1 MARTK
6 PLAAALA
13 NLIAAGIAL
22 AASGAAA
29 HDDEHNDKHAAF
41 GQPGDPAK
49 VSRSVAIDMKDTM
62 RYDPARINVK
72 RGETIRFVVKNSGQL
87 RHEVVLGTVKEL
99 REHAALMRK
108 FPEMEHADPNQ
119 LAVEPGKTGE
129 LVWQFANPGT
139 FDFACLQPGH
149 YEAGMHGKIAVK

>member
-1 MARTK
+1 MVRIKSLSTT
-6 PLAAALA
+6 PSI
-13 NLIAAGIAL
+13 LIAVGVAF
-22 AASGAAA
+22 AAFSAVAYGDER
-29 HDDEHNDKHAAF
+29 HDEHTAF

-49 VSRSVAIDMKDTM
+49 VSRSIAIDMNDTM
-62 RYDPARINVK
+62 RYNPARIGVK

-87 RHEVVLGTVKEL
+87 KHEVVLGTIKEL
-99 REHAALMRK
+99 REHAALMKK

-119 LAVEPGKTGE
+119 LAVEPGTTGE
-129 LVWQFANPGT
+129 LVWQFTKYGT

>member
-1 MARTK
+1 MVRIK
-6 PLAAALA
+6 SLQPALST
-13 NLIAAGIAL
+13 LIAVGIAV

-29 HDDEHNDKHAAF
+29 HGAEHHDEHAAF
-41 GQPGDPAK
+41 GEPGDPAK
-49 VSRSVAIDMKDTM
+49 VSRSVAIDMNDTM
-62 RYDPARINVK
+62 RYNPARINVK
-72 RGETIRFVVKNSGQL
+72 RGETIRFIVKNSGQVK
-87 RHEVVLGTVKEL
+87 HEVVLGTVKEL

-119 LAVEPGKTGE
+119 LSVEPGKTGE
-129 LVWQFANPGT
+129 LLWQFTKPGT

>member
-1 MARTK
+1 MVRIK
-6 PLAAALA
+6 SLFALSI
-13 NLIAAGIAL
+13 LIAMGVAL
-22 AASGAAA
+22 TASGATA
-29 HDDEHNDKHAAF
+29 HGDEHHHGHAAF

-49 VSRSVAIDMKDTM
+49 VSRSVAIDMNDTM
-62 RYDPARINVK
+62 RYSPARIGVK
-72 RGETIRFVVKNSGQL
+72 RGETIRFVVKNSGQIK
-87 RHEVVLGTVKEL
+87 HEVVLGTVKEL

-119 LAVEPGKTGE
+119 LAVDPGKTGE
-129 LVWQFANPGT
+129 LLWQFTKPGT

>member
-1 MARTK
+1 MVRIKSLSTT
-6 PLAAALA
+6 PSI
-13 NLIAAGIAL
+13 LIAVGVAF
-22 AASGAAA
+22 AAFSAVVYG
-29 HDDEHNDKHAAF
+29 DEHHDEHAAF

-49 VSRSVAIDMKDTM
+49 VSRSVAIDMNDTM
-62 RYDPARINVK
+62 RYSPARIGVK

-87 RHEVVLGTVKEL
+87 KHEVVLGTIKEL
-99 REHAALMRK
+99 REHAALMKK

-119 LAVEPGKTGE
+119 LAVGPGKTGE
-129 LVWQFANPGT
+129 LVWQFTKNGT

>member
-1 MARTK
+1 MVRIKSLFTN
-6 PLAAALA
+6 PSI
-13 NLIAAGIAL
+13 LIAVGIAL
-22 AASGAAA
+22 AAAGATA
-29 HDDEHNDKHAAF
+29 HGDEHHYEHAAF

-49 VSRSVAIDMKDTM
+49 VSRSIAIDMNDTM
-62 RYDPARINVK
+62 RYNPARIGVK

-87 RHEVVLGTVKEL
+87 KHEVVLGTIKEL

-119 LAVEPGKTGE
+119 LAVDSGKTGE
-129 LVWQFANPGT
+129 LLWQFTKSGT

>member
-1 MARTK
+1 MVRIKSRPVA
-6 PLAAALA
+6 PSI
-13 NLIAAGIAL
+13 LIAMGVAL
-22 AASGAAA
+22 AASGATA
-29 HDDEHNDKHAAF
+29 HGDEDHDEHAAF

-49 VSRSVAIDMKDTM
+49 VSRSVAIDMNDTM
-62 RYDPARINVK
+62 RYNPARISVK
-72 RGETIRFVVKNSGQL
+72 RGETIRFVVKNSGQVK
-87 RHEVVLGTVKEL
+87 HEVVLGTVKEL

-119 LAVEPGKTGE
+119 LAVGPGKSGE
-129 LVWQFANPGT
+129 LLWQFTKSGT